1 MLLAMSNARTIRAPE
16 PTPGDL
22 RRQAYEAERA
32 GRWMVA
38 AVLRNEAAELE
49 TVKCVTDSRR
59 QMAQNGLT
67 V

>member
-1 MLLAMSNARTIRAPE
+1 MIRAPE

-32 GRWMVA
+32 GCWMLA

-49 TVKCVTDSRR
+49 TVNCVTSCRR
-59 QMAQNGLT
+59 QMAHSLATN
-67 V
+67 